1 MLNHFC
7 QGATQ
12 QKVQTNKSD
21 VGCQFLAIRSQD
33 YYTRCKDMNSI
44 QSKGFSTLYLKR
56 MKRKI
61 EFTRVIV
68 IDTESYTYTGRLQ
81 LIPTSQES
89 VAAL

>member
-1 MLNHFC
+1 LALDLLRGC
-7 QGATQ
+7 QG
-12 QKVQTNKSD
+12 KRNNISPM
-21 VGCQFLAIRSQD
+21 GHSFLFLMFNLI
-33 YYTRCKDMNSI
+33 
-44 QSKGFSTLYLKR
+44 GVLLKR

-61 EFTRVIV
+61 EFTSVIV

>member
-1 MLNHFC
+1 M
-7 QGATQ
+7 
-12 QKVQTNKSD
+12 
-21 VGCQFLAIRSQD
+21 
-33 YYTRCKDMNSI
+33 
-44 QSKGFSTLYLKR
+44 KR

-61 EFTRVIV
+61 EFSKVIV